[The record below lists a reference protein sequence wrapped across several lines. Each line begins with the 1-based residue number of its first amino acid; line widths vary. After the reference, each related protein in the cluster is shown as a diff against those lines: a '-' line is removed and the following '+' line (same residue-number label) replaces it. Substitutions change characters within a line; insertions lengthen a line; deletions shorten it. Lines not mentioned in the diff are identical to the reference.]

1 MNDKYST
8 TEGKTSGKLSDEAM
22 LSAQWK
28 NIDWHKAEREVNRLQ
43 IRIVKATQQKDYN
56 AVKRLQYLLTHSFY
70 AKALAVKRVVTND
83 GRKTPGVD
91 GVLWNTPAKKM
102 KAVLS
107 LTDKGY
113 RARPL
118 RRVYIEKKDK
128 KKKRPLGIPTMYDR
142 AMQALYALAL
152 EPVAETTADG
162 KSFGFRKGR
171 CAQDACEYL
180 FNALSRKHISPK
192 WVLEGDIKGCFDHIS
207 HDWLLANIPMD
218 KNILKQFLKSGFIYQ
233 RELFPTEEGT
243 PQGGIISPILANMTL
258 DGIEK
263 KLVERFHTNALGKV
277 DSRFKN
283 AHKVNFV
290 RYADDFVVTA
300 ATPELALEAKELIR
314 EFLAERGLELSDE
327 KTVVT
332 NIDDGFDFLGWNFRK
347 YNEKLII
354 KPSQKAVKAIV
365 SNISDTILRRGKA
378 WQQDVL
384 IMKLNEQIRGWTN
397 YHQSVCASDAF
408 AHLDYVLYELLW
420 RWAKRRH
427 PKKNKWWISTRYWHR
442 VGNRNWVFST
452 ENKELIRV
460 DSTAIVRHTKIKA
473 TANPFLDEAYFQKRK
488 FDKGMHRLTGKFK
501 MIWKNQNGLCYH
513 CGMPMDVTE
522 EREIF
527 YLAPKAKAGIRS
539 VIAVSLEPRP
549 VALLAVRNPKR
560 YIQQTSMLRILAY
573 VLLASYNEQKMLN
586 RLQMAYIPTS
596 IQSSKDIYVSLFG
609 ELSISTSKGV
619 LKEADFSSPRISRLI
634 SYLLISRK
642 NAISPQEI
650 TQTLWPDD
658 SDNPAKNVKG
668 LIYRLR
674 QKFSLISDEPLIL
687 SSASGYQ
694 LNPELHIMTDYQRFD
709 ELVSSAARASSVI
722 NKVDILKNA
731 LDLYRGKVLSSAD
744 GEHWLIQFS
753 TKYHLSYMGAVSEL
767 LKQLDYLHSYDLL
780 NQYAMKSLTIAPDN
794 PKAYGWLI
802 RSLKAQGMNE
812 LATNELAAAKE
823 HLTTEE
829 YEEILAFGANW

>member
-1 MNDKYST
+1 
-8 TEGKTSGKLSDEAM
+8 
-22 LSAQWK
+22 
-28 NIDWHKAEREVNRLQ
+28 
-43 IRIVKATQQKDYN
+43 
-56 AVKRLQYLLTHSFY
+56 
-70 AKALAVKRVVTND
+70 
-83 GRKTPGVD
+83 
-91 GVLWNTPAKKM
+91 
-102 KAVLS
+102 
-107 LTDKGY
+107 
-113 RARPL
+113 
-118 RRVYIEKKDK
+118 
-128 KKKRPLGIPTMYDR
+128 MYDR

-218 KNILKQFLKSGFIYQ
+218 KNILKQFLKAGFIYQ

-527 YLAPKAKAGIRS
+527 YLAPKAKTGT
-539 VIAVSLEPRP
+539 EE
-549 VALLAVRNPKR
+549 VRNMR
-560 YIQQTSMLRILAY
+560 YVHGSCQRIYA
-573 VLLASYNEQKMLN
+573 EN
-586 RLQMAYIPTS
+586 RL
-596 IQSSKDIYVSLFG
+596 K
-609 ELSISTSKGV
+609 K
-619 LKEADFSSPRISRLI
+619 
-634 SYLLISRK
+634 
-642 NAISPQEI
+642 
-650 TQTLWPDD
+650 
-658 SDNPAKNVKG
+658 
-668 LIYRLR
+668 
-674 QKFSLISDEPLIL
+674 
-687 SSASGYQ
+687 
-694 LNPELHIMTDYQRFD
+694 
-709 ELVSSAARASSVI
+709 
-722 NKVDILKNA
+722 
-731 LDLYRGKVLSSAD
+731 
-744 GEHWLIQFS
+744 
-753 TKYHLSYMGAVSEL
+753 
-767 LKQLDYLHSYDLL
+767 
-780 NQYAMKSLTIAPDN
+780 
-794 PKAYGWLI
+794 
-802 RSLKAQGMNE
+802 
-812 LATNELAAAKE
+812 
-823 HLTTEE
+823 
-829 YEEILAFGANW
+829 

>member
-8 TEGKTSGKLSDEAM
+8 TEGKTSEKLSDEAM

-171 CAQDACEYL
+171 CAQEACEYL

-218 KNILKQFLKSGFIYQ
+218 KNILKQFLKAGFIYQ

-263 KLVERFHTNALGKV
+263 KLVDRFHTNALGKV

-384 IMKLNEQIRGWTN
+384 L
-397 YHQSVCASDAF
+397 
-408 AHLDYVLYELLW
+408 
-420 RWAKRRH
+420 
-427 PKKNKWWISTRYWHR
+427 
-442 VGNRNWVFST
+442 
-452 ENKELIRV
+452 
-460 DSTAIVRHTKIKA
+460 
-473 TANPFLDEAYFQKRK
+473 
-488 FDKGMHRLTGKFK
+488 
-501 MIWKNQNGLCYH
+501 
-513 CGMPMDVTE
+513 
-522 EREIF
+522 
-527 YLAPKAKAGIRS
+527 
-539 VIAVSLEPRP
+539 
-549 VALLAVRNPKR
+549 
-560 YIQQTSMLRILAY
+560 
-573 VLLASYNEQKMLN
+573 
-586 RLQMAYIPTS
+586 
-596 IQSSKDIYVSLFG
+596 
-609 ELSISTSKGV
+609 
-619 LKEADFSSPRISRLI
+619 
-634 SYLLISRK
+634 
-642 NAISPQEI
+642 
-650 TQTLWPDD
+650 
-658 SDNPAKNVKG
+658 
-668 LIYRLR
+668 
-674 QKFSLISDEPLIL
+674 SLI
-687 SSASGYQ
+687 
-694 LNPELHIMTDYQRFD
+694 HI
-709 ELVSSAARASSVI
+709 
-722 NKVDILKNA
+722 
-731 LDLYRGKVLSSAD
+731 
-744 GEHWLIQFS
+744 
-753 TKYHLSYMGAVSEL
+753 
-767 LKQLDYLHSYDLL
+767 
-780 NQYAMKSLTIAPDN
+780 
-794 PKAYGWLI
+794 
-802 RSLKAQGMNE
+802 
-812 LATNELAAAKE
+812 
-823 HLTTEE
+823 
-829 YEEILAFGANW
+829 

>member
-8 TEGKTSGKLSDEAM
+8 TEGKTSEKLSDEAM

-218 KNILKQFLKSGFIYQ
+218 KNILKQFLKAGFIYQ

-347 YNEKLII
+347 YNEKLI
-354 KPSQKAVKAIV
+354 
-365 SNISDTILRRGKA
+365 
-378 WQQDVL
+378 
-384 IMKLNEQIRGWTN
+384 M
-397 YHQSVCASDAF
+397 
-408 AHLDYVLYELLW
+408 
-420 RWAKRRH
+420 
-427 PKKNKWWISTRYWHR
+427 
-442 VGNRNWVFST
+442 RN
-452 ENKELIRV
+452 
-460 DSTAIVRHTKIKA
+460 
-473 TANPFLDEAYFQKRK
+473 
-488 FDKGMHRLTGKFK
+488 
-501 MIWKNQNGLCYH
+501 
-513 CGMPMDVTE
+513 
-522 EREIF
+522 
-527 YLAPKAKAGIRS
+527 
-539 VIAVSLEPRP
+539 
-549 VALLAVRNPKR
+549 
-560 YIQQTSMLRILAY
+560 
-573 VLLASYNEQKMLN
+573 
-586 RLQMAYIPTS
+586 
-596 IQSSKDIYVSLFG
+596 
-609 ELSISTSKGV
+609 
-619 LKEADFSSPRISRLI
+619 
-634 SYLLISRK
+634 
-642 NAISPQEI
+642 
-650 TQTLWPDD
+650 
-658 SDNPAKNVKG
+658 
-668 LIYRLR
+668 
-674 QKFSLISDEPLIL
+674 
-687 SSASGYQ
+687 
-694 LNPELHIMTDYQRFD
+694 
-709 ELVSSAARASSVI
+709 
-722 NKVDILKNA
+722 
-731 LDLYRGKVLSSAD
+731 
-744 GEHWLIQFS
+744 
-753 TKYHLSYMGAVSEL
+753 
-767 LKQLDYLHSYDLL
+767 
-780 NQYAMKSLTIAPDN
+780 
-794 PKAYGWLI
+794 
-802 RSLKAQGMNE
+802 
-812 LATNELAAAKE
+812 
-823 HLTTEE
+823 
-829 YEEILAFGANW
+829 

>member
-8 TEGKTSGKLSDEAM
+8 TEGKTSEKLSDEAM

-28 NIDWHKAEREVNRLQ
+28 NIDWHKAEQEVNRLQ

-91 GVLWNTPAKKM
+91 GVLWNTPVKKM

-218 KNILKQFLKSGFIYQ
+218 KNILKQFLKAGFIYQ

-277 DSRFKN
+277 DLRFKN

-354 KPSQKAVKAIV
+354 KPSKKAVKAIV

-501 MIWKNQNGLCYH
+501 TIWKNQNGLCYH

-522 EREIF
+522 EREMQKIEVVVRITKDHCPPQEQTIF
-527 YLAPKAKAGIRS
+527 EWFDLM
-539 VIAVSLEPRP
+539 
-549 VALLAVRNPKR
+549 RNPTDALSRPDLEINLEHHRVFKHGTEVYMSHYEYGVLSLMAQHPGKLFTKEQIFEAVWHKDSESYLRAVTSTIGRIRQKIEDDKDHPR
-560 YIQQTSMLRILAY
+560 YIKTVSNIGYQFVPSSESVR
-573 VLLASYNEQKMLN
+573 LN
-586 RLQMAYIPTS
+586 RNL
-596 IQSSKDIYVSLFG
+596 
-609 ELSISTSKGV
+609 
-619 LKEADFSSPRISRLI
+619 
-634 SYLLISRK
+634 
-642 NAISPQEI
+642 
-650 TQTLWPDD
+650 
-658 SDNPAKNVKG
+658 
-668 LIYRLR
+668 
-674 QKFSLISDEPLIL
+674 
-687 SSASGYQ
+687 
-694 LNPELHIMTDYQRFD
+694 
-709 ELVSSAARASSVI
+709 
-722 NKVDILKNA
+722 
-731 LDLYRGKVLSSAD
+731 
-744 GEHWLIQFS
+744 
-753 TKYHLSYMGAVSEL
+753 
-767 LKQLDYLHSYDLL
+767 
-780 NQYAMKSLTIAPDN
+780 
-794 PKAYGWLI
+794 
-802 RSLKAQGMNE
+802 
-812 LATNELAAAKE
+812 
-823 HLTTEE
+823 
-829 YEEILAFGANW
+829 